1 MKSFGECF
9 FCNTLQLRLVHK
21 TKRYLTHWFSS
32 ERAHSCAFIATNNSF
47 PNIHSDLS
55 MFTRTH
61 DATQPA
67 CSMPCILAFLNFF
80 VVVWLK
86 CFQLW
91 KICCYCMTIWLW
103 LDFSCWLDSANR
115 RLAYKHFCSCSWEYN
130 IEYMHVA
137 GVVCFTPCTCGK
149 ESTSTQFKI
158 HSGKPPANM
167 KLYKKQ
173 LVKSKHRKNESIYLL
188 NPLFFN
194 LTFQTER
201 EYRREKNPSRKK
213 QR

>member
-9 FCNTLQLRLVHK
+9 FFNTLQLRLVHK
-21 TKRYLTHWFSS
+21 TKRYFIWHIDSVPSVHIAVLLLQQIIAFQIYIPIYRCSHARTTRPNQLALCHAFS
-32 ERAHSCAFIATNNSF
+32 
-47 PNIHSDLS
+47 L
-55 MFTRTH
+55 
-61 DATQPA
+61 
-67 CSMPCILAFLNFF
+67 FLNFF

-137 GVVCFTPCTCGK
+137 GVVCFTPCTCG
-149 ESTSTQFKI
+149 
-158 HSGKPPANM
+158 
-167 KLYKKQ
+167 
-173 LVKSKHRKNESIYLL
+173 
-188 NPLFFN
+188 
-194 LTFQTER
+194 
-201 EYRREKNPSRKK
+201 
-213 QR
+213 